1 MWVHVQTNP
10 YISIFGFCMSIYIH
24 SYIVLHIYI
33 YMHRQSH
40 TYIPSNPIVLYI
52 YYILM
57 SWFVFYPPYTLMVS
71 MMVGQSP
78 SKKNKVKSSSG
89 AEILSLYLG
98 YIWII
103 SPLWLVTLWLCQTV
117 CELEA
122 MAHRKFVDLPSYKMV
137 DLSHQFFVCLPG
149 RVNPI
154 KSH

>member
-1 MWVHVQTNP
+1 
-10 YISIFGFCMSIYIH
+10 
-24 SYIVLHIYI
+24 
-33 YMHRQSH
+33 
-40 TYIPSNPIVLYI
+40 
-52 YYILM
+52 
-57 SWFVFYPPYTLMVS
+57 

-78 SKKNKVKSSSG
+78 RKKNKVKSSSG